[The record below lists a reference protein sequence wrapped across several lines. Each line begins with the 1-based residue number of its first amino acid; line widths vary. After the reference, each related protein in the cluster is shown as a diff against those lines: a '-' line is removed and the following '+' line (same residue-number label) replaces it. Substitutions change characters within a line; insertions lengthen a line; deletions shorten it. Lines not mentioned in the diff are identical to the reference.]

1 MKSPNSFSGS
11 RQRKNNPTNGKLSRE
26 SPGRPGFTVLSAT
39 SCQRPLLASPASA
52 RLSGCDSSGHRRN
65 GTAGAQQDTEEGTEI
80 SVGQNE
86 ESEMEKQR
94 TECGIDPLQGER
106 FIARLQLS
114 SSTKGMRGRTLHFG
128 RLHILICFISAC
140 YMHANCIWIAH
151 QYATILW
158 MLEFFYFFL
167 SRLEMI

>member
-1 MKSPNSFSGS
+1 MKSPNRFSGS
-11 RQRKNNPTNGKLSRE
+11 RQKNNPINGKLNRE
-26 SPGRPGFTVLSAT
+26 SPGLPGFTVLSAT
-39 SCQRPLLASPASA
+39 SCQRLLPASPASA

-80 SVGQNE
+80 SVGQDE

-94 TECGIDPLQGER
+94 TECGIEPLQGEH
-106 FIARLQLS
+106 FIARLQFS
-114 SSTKGMRGRTLHFG
+114 SSTKHARKDPAFLN
-128 RLHILICFISAC
+128 ILICFISAR

-167 SRLEMI
+167 SQLEII